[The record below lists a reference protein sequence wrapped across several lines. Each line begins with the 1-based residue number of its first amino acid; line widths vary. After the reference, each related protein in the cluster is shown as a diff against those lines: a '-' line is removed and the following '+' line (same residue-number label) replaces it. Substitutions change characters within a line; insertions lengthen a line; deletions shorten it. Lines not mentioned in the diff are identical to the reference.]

1 MEDVIT
7 AIEQLGEMDEDALSS
22 LIDSDKQTYL
32 RLLMAVGALVTKCS
46 GNLNKLYEKTTELSL
61 SIADTKREVQHV
73 RHSYGPDLRV
83 KDEETGLFVDEE
95 IKSSVVKK
103 GKKGDYK
110 SNWIFSVSGDAT
122 LESLSKKYS
131 GTVRLLAINGIKV
144 FKEYLLSGRF
154 VSLYIAKC
162 ISRRKEEEK
171 TKKDGSFVINL
182 GGAYCEKCDTYH
194 RITKYIQYDTLLNE
208 RDNDASFTSEEWN
221 DLLKRAT
228 VCGTV
233 IV

>member
-1 MEDVIT
+1 MIT
-7 AIEQLGEMDEDALSS
+7 AIEHLGEMDEEALSS
-22 LIDSDKQTYL
+22 LIDGDKETYL
-32 RLLMAVGALVTKCS
+32 RLLMAVGAFVTKCS

-73 RHSYGPDLRV
+73 RHSYGPDLRI

-110 SNWIFSVSGDAT
+110 SNWVFSVAEDAT

-131 GTVRLLAINGIKV
+131 GTVRLIAINGTKV

-154 VSLYIAKC
+154 VSLYIAEC
-162 ISRRKEEEK
+162 ISRRKEE
-171 TKKDGSFVINL
+171 KKERSFVINL